1 MGFTVTKTATRPT
14 AVRSFVGRP
23 SRAAGSLLLASAL
36 LAAAAPAGLRA
47 SPGPAGGQDAA
58 KVAERA
64 ATARAL
70 IDEALRHENA
80 EGTPRD
86 YARAHELYCQAA
98 RLNNADAL
106 HRLGWMYANGRGVA
120 RNDAIAHSLFS
131 RAAEYGSEVAER
143 LAGMVRAE
151 PGAAASLPDC
161 LVVKKVRDT
170 GPTPQVDD
178 PATFVAAPDTPARRK
193 LVQAVVAQ
201 AREYRVDPRLVFAI
215 MRAESNFDPS
225 ARSPKN
231 AQGLMQLIPET
242 AERFAVADILD
253 PVQNVRGGVRYL
265 RWLLSYFRGDVVL
278 ALAAYNAGEGAVD
291 RFRGVPPY
299 AETMAYVARIR
310 ALYPHDRHPYDPR
323 VAEASPVVAAAA
335 SAASPVAAAS
345 AAGPRIAT
353 PVRYFLGK
361 IDAPLA
367 QSNR

>member
-1 MGFTVTKTATRPT
+1 
-14 AVRSFVGRP
+14 
-23 SRAAGSLLLASAL
+23 
-36 LAAAAPAGLRA
+36 
-47 SPGPAGGQDAA
+47 
-58 KVAERA
+58 
-64 ATARAL
+64 
-70 IDEALRHENA
+70 
-80 EGTPRD
+80 
-86 YARAHELYCQAA
+86 
-98 RLNNADAL
+98 
-106 HRLGWMYANGRGVA
+106 VA
-120 RNDAIAHSLFS
+120 RSDAIAHSLFS
-131 RAAEYGSEVAER
+131 RAAEYGSEVAAR

-161 LVVKKVRDT
+161 LVAKKKVRDT
-170 GPTPQVDD
+170 GPTPQVAD
-178 PATFVAAPDTPARRK
+178 PVAFVAPPNSPAHRK
-193 LVQAVVAQ
+193 LVQAVIAQ
-201 AREYRVDPRLVFAI
+201 SREHKVDPRLVFAV
-215 MRAESNFDPS
+215 MRAESNFDPG

-310 ALYPHDRHPYDPR
+310 ALYPHDRHPFDPR
-323 VAEASPVVAAAA
+323 VAEASPVVAATA

-345 AAGPRIAT
+345 AAGPEIAT

-361 IDAPLA
+361 IDTPLA

>member
-14 AVRSFVGRP
+14 AVRPFVGRP

-47 SPGPAGGQDAA
+47 SP
-58 KVAERA
+58 
-64 ATARAL
+64 ARAL

-120 RNDAIAHSLFS
+120 RSDAIAHSLFS
-131 RAAEYGSEVAER
+131 RAAEYGSEVAAR

-161 LVVKKVRDT
+161 LVAKKKVRDT
-170 GPTPQVDD
+170 GPTPQVAD
-178 PATFVAAPDTPARRK
+178 PVAFVAPPNSPAHRK

-335 SAASPVAAAS
+335 YAASPVAAAS
-345 AAGPRIAT
+345 AAGPQIAT